1 MPAATQAAP
10 APPRSAGLPADVAS
24 APAPPPSGLPA
35 ASPPGPPAAP
45 AAPFPVVVETGNAGV
60 DAALARLEDVGEVPA
75 EARAGVYGEVH
86 DLLRDTLAG
95 LDERTGGAPTPLN
108 VVR

>member
-1 MPAATQAAP
+1 MEPAAE
-10 APPRSAGLPADVAS
+10 
-24 APAPPPSGLPA
+24 PA
-35 ASPPGPPAAP
+35 AIEPAAVEPAAVESSGPAAP
-45 AAPFPVVVETGNAGV
+45 HAPFPPVVETGNAAV
-60 DAALARLEDVGEVPA
+60 DAALARLEDVAEVPA

>member
-1 MPAATQAAP
+1 MPG
-10 APPRSAGLPADVAS
+10 AGV
-24 APAPPPSGLPA
+24 
-35 ASPPGPPAAP
+35 AP
-45 AAPFPVVVETGNAGV
+45 AAVAAASEPAGAAGAGADAVTTTSAAAAVPLPDVVETGNPAV
-60 DAALARLEDVGEVPA
+60 DAALARLAAVGEVPA

-108 VVR
+108 AIR